1 MDFGATRGF
10 DQSFTDVYIEV
21 SFLKGN
27 SRILKYKFPLSRW
40 RKAVT
45 YIALPP
51 EFTDS
56 VSLEDLHLEVE
67 DNVIIKN

>member
-27 SRILKYKFPLSRW
+27 SRIVKF
-40 RKAVT
+40 RKVVT
-45 YIALPP
+45 KNTLPP
-51 EFTDS
+51 EFIDS
-56 VSLEDLHLEVE
+56 VSLED
-67 DNVIIKN
+67 